1 MGGADAG
8 AVEGGGFRC
17 GLWWGGGAL
26 ALASHYALTIDC
38 TGRRRCQVCCTLLS
52 LLYL

>member
-17 GLWWGGGAL
+17 GLWGGGGAL

>member
-8 AVEGGGFRC
+8 ALEGGGFRC
-17 GLWWGGGAL
+17 GLLGGVGEGGAL

-38 TGRRRCQVCCTLLS
+38 TGRRRCQV
-52 LLYL
+52 